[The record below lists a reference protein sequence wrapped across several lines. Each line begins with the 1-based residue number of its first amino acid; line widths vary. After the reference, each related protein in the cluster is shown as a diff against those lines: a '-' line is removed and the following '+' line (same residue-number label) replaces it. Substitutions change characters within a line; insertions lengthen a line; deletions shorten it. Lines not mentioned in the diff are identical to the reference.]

1 MHGSLHAKF
10 IACLTS
16 CCIGSWGAFLSTHG
30 WSCWHCSDG
39 LSVKP
44 QVDTGAQLL
53 AMLYLV
59 LQFAVPQ
66 LFAGAATGPL
76 LLPAAATAAAA
87 LLRVFDPAR

>member
-1 MHGSLHAKF
+1 LHFCQHTDGPAD
-10 IACLTS
+10 IALTVL
-16 CCIGSWGAFLSTHG
+16 F
-30 WSCWHCSDG
+30 
-39 LSVKP
+39 VKP

-59 LQFAVPQ
+59 LQYVVPQ

-87 LLRVFDPAR
+87 ALLRAFDPAR